1 MASAAGDPLA
11 SMKDLCANILEGCAQ
26 IQALL
31 LKLKESL
38 LRKDAAVRL
47 QAAARG
53 FLVRRRAQVLRADR
67 KATWMLPLSAT
78 AAEQQPQSGCPK
90 DRLFPITVCVRCC
103 LVTTLQQS
111 TVLGPGGVSMVWL
124 APPAVARQ
132 LQLLGMHLP
141 QITTSTLPLGEMVSQ
156 RTRQVQCGP
165 LT

>member
-53 FLVRRRAQVLRADR
+53 FLARRRAQALRADR
-67 KATWMLPLSAT
+67 KAT
-78 AAEQQPQSGCPK
+78 
-90 DRLFPITVCVRCC
+90 
-103 LVTTLQQS
+103 
-111 TVLGPGGVSMVWL
+111 
-124 APPAVARQ
+124 
-132 LQLLGMHLP
+132 
-141 QITTSTLPLGEMVSQ
+141 
-156 RTRQVQCGP
+156 
-165 LT
+165 